1 MNLLSILQ
9 HKEKSRCRSNRYKVL
24 CKKFIKYRENG
35 RKLRCKNE
43 LIQKGMEGAS
53 KFQMEQSNFDNR
65 ESTSTGTRK
74 VIGVKDITKSRF
86 YAVLQHKKIRYK
98 QKFKRIMTSM
108 IQILLMIR
116 IYIVCMMRLVLMSK
130 GKSRSIEDEEST

>member
-1 MNLLSILQ
+1 
-9 HKEKSRCRSNRYKVL
+9 
-24 CKKFIKYRENG
+24 
-35 RKLRCKNE
+35 
-43 LIQKGMEGAS
+43 MEGAS
-53 KFQMEQSNFDNR
+53 NFQMEQSNFDNR

-98 QKFKRIMTSM
+98 QKLKTIITSM

-116 IYIVCMMRLVLMSK
+116 IYIVCMMRLVLMLK
-130 GKSRSIEDEEST
+130 GKSRSTKDEEST